1 MINMVN
7 RADAMK
13 SVQRINSLIRARSR
27 GTFARFLIHHSD
39 SFSKIYKT
47 VLSFEKKG
55 DFSFRLVRVIMFFLR
70 SITAFSYLFFPLFY
84 LLELTPQHF
93 GGWIPFSILAAW
105 MLIEM
110 LFFIYSYVTYVK
122 FNASRPHLIH
132 IAQNQEERKRLL
144 NRCFTSI
151 GDGCLDRDPKA
162 IVAHLRKVDCVI
174 TLSVHFYVLANVHR
188 KSAFFIVS
196 VH

>member
-1 MINMVN
+1 MVN
-7 RADAMK
+7 TVEAMK

-55 DFSFRLVRVIMFFLR
+55 DSSFRLVRFIMFLLR
-70 SITAFSYLFFPLFY
+70 SITAISYLFFPLIY

-93 GGWIPFSILAAW
+93 GGWIPFSILASW
-105 MLIEM
+105 MFIEM
-110 LFFIYSYVTYVK
+110 MFFIYSYFTYVK

-144 NRCFTSI
+144 NQCFTSI
-151 GDGCLDRDPKA
+151 GDGCLDSDPKA
-162 IVAHLRKVDCVI
+162 ITLHLRNVRVKHVI
-174 TLSVHFYVLANVHR
+174 
-188 KSAFFIVS
+188 
-196 VH
+196 